1 VNDAVAD
8 FRRQWGAE
16 SVVPLAGND
25 ITRRFGIQ
33 PADTVIAGP
42 DGAVLVT
49 TQGYG
54 LTGGTPDFVREHVP
68 EGANEARARF
78 ARYARRTGSAA
89 LADIAAE
96 FPPTQDSWSKP
107 ADVAPGSAVAEQLE
121 LMRSF
126 ADGQTPPADFARRW
140 LAARRRSLN
149 DGERTRPPLAE
160 ILDRMFYALDDYAID
175 PSLHEPGD
183 LTDEQLADVA
193 RRALEEL
200 AGA

>member
-8 FRRQWGAE
+8 FRRRWGAE
-16 SVVPLAGND
+16 SVVPLAIND
-25 ITRRFGIQ
+25 ITRRLGIQ

-42 DGAVLVT
+42 DGAALVT

-54 LTGGTPDFVREHVP
+54 LVGGTPDFVRERVP
-68 EGANEARARF
+68 EGVDEARARF
-78 ARYARRTGSAA
+78 ARYARRTGSAV
-89 LADIAAE
+89 LVEIAAE
-96 FPPTQDSWSKP
+96 FPPTRHSWSRP
-107 ADVAPGSAVAEQLE
+107 ADVVPGSAVAEQLD

-126 ADGQTPPADFARRW
+126 ADGRTPPADFARRW

-149 DGERTRPPLAE
+149 EGERTRPPLTE